1 MDQQGNARAANL
13 PLADRLKLLA
23 HTGSGTEMGAFLRRF
38 WQPVFR
44 SHKIA
49 KGEAKGIRIFDEELT
64 IYRGESGQP
73 HLVSGRCPH
82 RRTVL
87 HTGWVEGEDIRC
99 MYHGWKFDQT
109 GKCLERPPEHEV
121 SPPASICIKSY
132 PVREYSGLIFAYM
145 GAGDPRDFELTRKDE
160 LEEPNRITL
169 VREETWPCNWLQ
181 TVENSLDAAHV
192 SFAHMQ
198 GTVGSFGATVS
209 RKVPKLEYLETDA
222 GIRQIATRG
231 PNNVRISDWTFPNN
245 NHILQPPPS
254 PDEPWMD
261 IVLWLVPVSD
271 TVTKRFTLYCRPSVG
286 KAGDDKLLRYFEEK
300 VEGYCSS
307 QFHSD
312 LFDEHKYPDDDFM
325 QLTSAQDYV
334 AQVGQGPIVDRTE
347 ENLGT
352 SDAGIVLLRRIL
364 WRELL
369 AIREGRPTK
378 QWRKLSEKVH
388 LPKQSPVVVGT

>member
-1 MDQQGNARAANL
+1 MDTPSPGRSANL
-13 PLADRLKLLA
+13 PLAERLKLLPHIGA
-23 HTGSGTEMGAFLRRF
+23 GTEMGSYLRRF
-38 WQPVFR
+38 WHPVFR
-44 SHKIA
+44 SHKLA
-49 KGEAKGIRIFDEELT
+49 KCQAKGIRIFDEELT
-64 IYRGESGQP
+64 IYRGESGKP

-87 HTGWVEGEDIRC
+87 HTGWIEGEDIRC

-109 GKCLERPPEHEV
+109 GKCLERPPEHEAA
-121 SPPASICIKSY
+121 PPASICIKSY
-132 PVREYSGLIFAYM
+132 PVREYAGLIFAWM
-145 GAGDPRDFELTRKDE
+145 GEGVPHAFELNRKEE
-160 LEEPNRITL
+160 LEEPNRVTL

-198 GTVGSFGATVS
+198 GTVGSFGATVG
-209 RKVPKLEYLETDA
+209 RTVPKLEYIETDA

-271 TVTKRFTLYCRPSVG
+271 TVTKRFTLYCRPSIG
-286 KAGDDKLLRYFEEK
+286 REGDEKLLRYFNESI
-300 VEGYCSS
+300 EGYCSS
-307 QFHSD
+307 QFHHE
-312 LFDEHKYPDDDFM
+312 LFEEHKYPDDDFM

-378 QWRKLSEKVH
+378 QWKKLSEKAH
-388 LPKQSPVVVGT
+388 LPKQTPVVAGA

>member
-1 MDQQGNARAANL
+1 MDDSTSGRSANL
-13 PLADRLKLLA
+13 PLADRLRLLPLIG
-23 HTGSGTEMGAFLRRF
+23 TGTEMGRFLRRF
-38 WQPVFR
+38 WHPVFR
-44 SHKIA
+44 SHKLP
-49 KGEAKGIRIFDEELT
+49 KGEARGIRIFDEELT
-64 IYRGESGQP
+64 VYRGESGQP

-82 RRTVL
+82 RRTLL
-87 HTGWVEGEDIRC
+87 HTGWVEGEGMRC
-99 MYHGWKFDQT
+99 MYHGWKFDAA
-109 GKCLERPPEHEV
+109 GKCLERPPEHEAA
-121 SPPASICIKSY
+121 PPEHICIKSY

-145 GAGDPRDFELTRKDE
+145 GEGEPRDFELSRKE
-160 LEEPNRITL
+160 VLEEPYRVTV

-198 GTVGSFGATVS
+198 GAVGSFGATVT
-209 RKVPKLEYLETDA
+209 RKVPKLEYIETDA

-245 NHILQPPPS
+245 NHILQPPPE
-254 PDEPWMD
+254 PDQPWMD

-286 KAGDDKLLRYFEEK
+286 PEGDQKLRSYFDEM
-300 VEGYCSS
+300 VENYCSS
-307 QFHSD
+307 QFHD
-312 LFDEHKYPDDDFM
+312 ELFEQHKYPEDVFM

-369 AIREGRPTK
+369 AVREDRPTK
-378 QWRKLSEKVH
+378 VWRKLKEKVD
-388 LPKQSPVVVGT
+388 LPKQSPAA

>member
-1 MDQQGNARAANL
+1 MEKVTSERTGNL
-13 PLADRLKLLA
+13 PLAERLKLLP
-23 HTGSGTEMGAFLRRF
+23 HIGPGTEMGAFLRRF

-44 SHKIA
+44 SHKLGKNTA
-49 KGEAKGIRIFDEELT
+49 KTIRIFDEELT

-82 RRTVL
+82 RRTL
-87 HTGWVEGEDIRC
+87 LSTGWVEGEDIRC
-99 MYHGWKFDQT
+99 MYHGWKFDAA
-109 GKCLERPPEHEV
+109 GKCMERPPENEAA
-121 SPPASICIKSY
+121 PPASICIKSY

-145 GAGDPRDFELTRKDE
+145 GEGQPRDFDLTRKDA
-160 LEEPNRITL
+160 LEEPNRVTV

-181 TVENSLDAAHV
+181 MVENSLDAAHV

-198 GTVGSFGATVS
+198 GAVGSFGATVT

-231 PNNVRISDWTFPNN
+231 PNNVRVSDWTFPNN
-245 NHILQPPPS
+245 NHILQPPPE
-254 PDEPWMD
+254 PDQPWMD
-261 IVLWLVPVSD
+261 IVLWLVPVHD
-271 TVTKRFTLYCRPSVG
+271 TLTKRFTLYCRPSTG
-286 KAGDDKLLRYFEEK
+286 PAGDEKLRQYFAEK
-300 VEGYCSS
+300 VENYCSS
-307 QFHSD
+307 QFHRE
-312 LFDEHKYPDDDFM
+312 LFEEHEYPEDQFM

-334 AQVGQGPIVDRTE
+334 AQVGQGPIADRTL

-369 AIREGRPTK
+369 AIREGRPIK
-378 QWRKLSEKVH
+378 QWNKLAEKVD
-388 LPKQSPVVVGT
+388 LPKQSPVAVAG